1 MATIK
6 AKDQV
11 TVTDITDAYSVILT
25 SEAYTFVGNTSG
37 APSGLS
43 CSTQVVAYQG
53 STSVQKVSVTVTP
66 PSGITAN
73 IAGNGGSSPTITF
86 TTTST
91 ITASC
96 EATIAVKIDD
106 TTINKKF
113 SFSVAKQGV
122 TGATGT
128 SVTKTTRYYKLQDST
143 AAVPSVPTTNPPS
156 GWTTTEPTYQSGKL
170 LYFVDITVFS
180 NGSVSYSAVSLSS
193 SYKAA
198 SDVKNQVDEIKMYYR
213 FDDDGQY
220 IGKEGSDTTLQL
232 INDGMNILVGEI
244 PVTKVTTR
252 GFFAKQT
259 TVDLLK
265 IGDYVVTADHD
276 GLLRII

>member
-1 MATIK
+1 MAIK

-25 SEAYTFVGNTSG
+25 NEAYTFVGNTSG

-43 CSTQVVAYQG
+43 CSIQVVAYQG

-73 IAGNGGSSPTITF
+73 IADNGGSSPTITF

-96 EATIAVKIDD
+96 EAAIAVKIDD

-198 SDVKNQVDEIKMYYR
+198 SDVKDQVDEIKMNYR

-232 INDGMNILVGEI
+232 TNDRMNILVGEI
-244 PVTKVTTR
+244 PVTKITTR

-265 IGDYVVTADHD
+265 IGDYVITADHD

>member
-1 MATIK
+1 MAIK

-25 SEAYTFVGNTSG
+25 NEAYTFVGNTSG

-43 CSTQVVAYQG
+43 CSIQVVAYQG

-73 IAGNGGSSPTITF
+73 IADNGGSSPTITF

-96 EATIAVKIDD
+96 EAAIAVKIDD

-156 GWTTTEPTYQSGKL
+156 GWTTTEPTYQSGKF
-170 LYFVDITVFS
+170 LYFVDVTVFS

-198 SDVKNQVDEIKMYYR
+198 SDVKDQVDEIKMNYR

-232 INDGMNILVGEI
+232 ANDRMNILVGEI
-244 PVTKVTTR
+244 PVTKITTR

-265 IGDYVVTADHD
+265 IGDYVITADHD